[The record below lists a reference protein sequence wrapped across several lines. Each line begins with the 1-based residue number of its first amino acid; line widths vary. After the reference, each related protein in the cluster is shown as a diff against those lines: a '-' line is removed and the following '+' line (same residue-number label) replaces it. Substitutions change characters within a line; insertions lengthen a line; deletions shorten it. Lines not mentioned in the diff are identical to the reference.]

1 MKEIPLTHIRVT
13 STRGVQLTKNLLLL
27 WFNHGW
33 RVFKLGEEW
42 RQVAYTPWWAG
53 IIPLL
58 CRLRSSLRQK
68 QHAVLFLMPNWNLRW
83 GDGLVGL
90 WRHMTPLWGFSR
102 PSPGFVYKVFWRDP
116 WTWSLM
122 VDRLRLGFWAVT
134 IWCFSPHRCRHQSR
148 WWILECRSGRLLGRL
163 RGNLISSKILCDNLT
178 DVISKCDQ
186 SMGPGHLAHPLS
198 LWRRGQLLL
207 WRRWFLLWSIVM

>member
-1 MKEIPLTHIRVT
+1 MKTETKWSSESPILTYNPKEKKRHWYK
-13 STRGVQLTKNLLLL
+13 KNNTHTHNWELSARKGT
-27 WFNHGW
+27 HSS
-33 RVFKLGEEW
+33 
-42 RQVAYTPWWAG
+42 
-53 IIPLL
+53 PLL